1 MLVYEN
7 DEVNKLAADTT
18 YRERRLIERMRDP
31 EFKAEYLRAQS
42 SIAQVDAVMR
52 SLDNLREAA
61 GISKAQLARQI
72 DKNPASV
79 RRLFTSE
86 VNPELKTI
94 AAMAY
99 ALDAELVVQPR
110 KSRRRM
116 RRRARTPRGKRA
128 AMA

>member
-1 MLVYEN
+1 
-7 DEVNKLAADTT
+7 
-18 YRERRLIERMRDP
+18 MRDP

>member
-1 MLVYEN
+1 VLVYEN